1 MYCLYFFN
9 LSLTWKTRMQHKW
22 QNQACPWWPCVLPTE
37 ALSDEQ
43 NIRWS
48 LKQAENIEGQ
58 VVLLSA
64 YVLYNIPR
72 LDCNSEKRKSCS
84 FLWQKWARK
93 QCTDA
98 LTITVLKEKE
108 HMTKI
113 KYDKDEWHMT
123 IRSDQISRSVVSNS
137 LQLHESQ
144 HARPPCPSP
153 NPGVHPDSRPSSQ

>member
-58 VVLLSA
+58 VVLLCA
-64 YVLYNIPR
+64 YVLYNIPDLIVTQKKEWVVLFFDR
-72 LDCNSEKRKSCS
+72 NEPESNVQMPLQSLSSKKKNI
-84 FLWQKWARK
+84 WQR
-93 QCTDA
+93 
-98 LTITVLKEKE
+98 
-108 HMTKI
+108 
-113 KYDKDEWHMT
+113 
-123 IRSDQISRSVVSNS
+123 
-137 LQLHESQ
+137 
-144 HARPPCPSP
+144 
-153 NPGVHPDSRPSSQ
+153 